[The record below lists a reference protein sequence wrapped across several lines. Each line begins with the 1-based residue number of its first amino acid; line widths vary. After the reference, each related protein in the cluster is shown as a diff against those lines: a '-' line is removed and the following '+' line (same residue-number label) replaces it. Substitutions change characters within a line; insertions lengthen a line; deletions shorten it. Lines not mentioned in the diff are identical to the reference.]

1 MSTYQ
6 KKTSFFRYL
15 RHPELFQAPPPV
27 SDPSAPAFEAATFD
41 VKVCE
46 HNFLPVLLSMC
57 FCISIVIIKK
67 PFVEISHDFECSLI
81 P

>member
-6 KKTSFFRYL
+6 QENSFYRYL
-15 RHPELFQAPPPV
+15 RYPELFQAPPPV
-27 SDPSAPAFEAATFD
+27 SDREQLPSAPAFEAATFD

-46 HNFLPVLLSMC
+46 HNFLPVLLSVC
-57 FCISIVIIKK
+57 FVVIIKES
-67 PFVEISHDFECSLI
+67 FVEYSQCSLI

>member
-6 KKTSFFRYL
+6 QNSFYRYL
-15 RHPELFQAPPPV
+15 RYPELFQAPPAV
-27 SDPSAPAFEAATFD
+27 SDREQLPSAPAFEAATFD

-46 HNFLPVLLSMC
+46 HNFLPVLLSVC
-57 FCISIVIIKK
+57 FVVIIKES
-67 PFVEISHDFECSLI
+67 FVEYSQCSLI

>member
-6 KKTSFFRYL
+6 QKNSFYRYL
-15 RHPELFQAPPPV
+15 RYPELFQAPPPV
-27 SDPSAPAFEAATFD
+27 SDREQLPSAPAFEAATFD

-46 HNFLPVLLSMC
+46 HNFLLLSVC
-57 FCISIVIIKK
+57 FVVIIKES
-67 PFVEISHDFECSLI
+67 FVEYSQCSLI